1 MRMDEMDAKV
11 EMALYTDANFTSAY
25 SHAPTIHLRNKVR
38 TGGEP
43 RACSSPNGLWRL
55 ESC

>member
-1 MRMDEMDAKV
+1 MDEMDAKV
-11 EMALYTDANFTSAY
+11 EMALYPDANFTSAY
-25 SHAPTIHLRNKVR
+25 SHAPTIHLRNQVR